1 MGSTFYPGFD
11 PLGALGL
18 PDGTHSTIRP
28 GVILPHGLL
37 AALLWQAGRPRDGTG
52 SGRYPFACLSLDIPG
67 ESRFAQAT
75 PAALRGR
82 PGDSRAR
89 RPNHAYRNRLRLP
102 FPPVLSGWG
111 LKPGVR
117 GQSPRRTLRRP
128 AAAPRATTARDRPG
142 RHAASPTQLPATSA
156 STPRWPVCGVSSNR
170 RPHARKTHATA
181 D

>member
-37 AALLWQAGRPRDGTG
+37 AALLSQAGRPRDGTC
-52 SGRYPFACLSLDIPG
+52 SGRYPFVCLSLDIPG
-67 ESRFAQAT
+67 ESRLSQVT

-82 PGDSRAR
+82 SGYSRVR
-89 RPNHAYRNRLRLP
+89 RTNRVCLNLRRLP

-117 GQSPRRTLRRP
+117 GQSPRRTLRPP
-128 AAAPRATTARDRPG
+128 AAAPRATGARDRPG
-142 RHAASPTQLPATSA
+142 RHAASPRQSPTTSA
-156 STPRWPVCGVSSNR
+156 STPRWPVCGVFSNR
-170 RPHARKTHATA
+170 RRHARKTHATA